1 MAIQNKKHTFALTKS
16 QHTYLCMKKFW
27 SIALSLFLLG
37 STPTIAYEQ
46 MDEEVEMEMEAIT
59 LSVQNNRVHITNAE
73 GKYLE
78 IYNLTGVRAARIRID
93 SNDKQLTLNLT
104 KGYYIMK
111 VDKVVRKVTIL

>member
-1 MAIQNKKHTFALTKS
+1 
-16 QHTYLCMKKFW
+16 MKKFW
-27 SIALSLFLLG
+27 TIAFSLFLLG
-37 STPTIAYEQ
+37 SVPTIAYVQ
-46 MDEEVEMEMEAIT
+46 MDEEVEVEMEAIT

-78 IYNLTGVRAARIRID
+78 IYNLTGVRVARIRLD
-93 SNDKQLTLNLT
+93 SNDKQLALNLT

>member
-1 MAIQNKKHTFALTKS
+1 MTKAKY
-16 QHTYLCMKKFW
+16 TLLCMKKFW
-27 SIALSLFLLG
+27 TIALSLFLLG
-37 STPTIAYEQ
+37 SVPTIAYVQ
-46 MDEEVEMEMEAIT
+46 MDEEVEVEMEAIT

-78 IYNLTGVRAARIRID
+78 IYNLTGVRVARIRLD
-93 SNDKQLTLNLT
+93 SNDKQLALNLT